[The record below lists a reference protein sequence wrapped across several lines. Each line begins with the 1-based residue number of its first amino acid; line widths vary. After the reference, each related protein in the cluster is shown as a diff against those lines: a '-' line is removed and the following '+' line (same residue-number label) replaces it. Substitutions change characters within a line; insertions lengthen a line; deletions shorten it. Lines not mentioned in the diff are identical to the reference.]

1 MVINNII
8 GVFDAMI
15 KNKSNWKYVTDKQK
29 EEFSFIFNR
38 YFSKKYI
45 EQAALMN
52 LKGIDKVLI
61 MDLWYNFM
69 LTQPFPKWFW
79 SKSEKTDKPKIT
91 EKEFKMLVIKLKVKP
106 DDINY
111 LIDKHPEFIKDE
123 LYLISKLN
131 KQDLS

>member
-69 LTQPFPKWFW
+69 LTQPFPRWFW
-79 SKSEKTDKPKIT
+79 SKSDKVDKPKIT

-111 LIDKHPEFIKDE
+111 LIDKHPEFIKGE
-123 LYLISKLN
+123 LDYYKKLE
-131 KQDLS
+131 KQI

>member
-61 MDLWYNFM
+61 VDLWYNFM

>member
-52 LKGIDKVLI
+52 IKGIDKVLV

-91 EKEFKMLVIKLKVKP
+91 EKEFKMLTIKLKVKP

-123 LYLISKLN
+123 LDYYKKLE
-131 KQDLS
+131 KQI

>member
-69 LTQPFPKWFW
+69 LTQPFPRWFW
-79 SKSEKTDKPKIT
+79 SKSDKVDKPKIT
-91 EKEFKMLVIKLKVKP
+91 EKELKMLVIKLKVKP

-123 LYLISKLN
+123 LDYYKKLE
-131 KQDLS
+131 KQI

>member
-1 MVINNII
+1 MAELID
-8 GVFDAMI
+8 VFNAML
-15 KNKSNWKYVTDKQK
+15 KNKRDWVKITSDDKEK
-29 EEFSFIFNR
+29 FSFIFNR

-52 LKGIDKVLI
+52 IKGIDKVLV

-69 LTQPFPKWFW
+69 LTQQFPKWFW
-79 SKSEKTDKPKIT
+79 SESEKVDKPKIT
-91 EKEFKMLVIKLKVKP
+91 EKEFKMLTIKLKVKP

-123 LYLISKLN
+123 LDYYKKLE
-131 KQDLS
+131 KQI

>member
-1 MVINNII
+1 
-8 GVFDAMI
+8 MI

-69 LTQPFPKWFW
+69 LTQPFPRWFW
-79 SKSEKTDKPKIT
+79 SKSDKVDKPKIT

-123 LYLISKLN
+123 LDYYKKLE
-131 KQDLS
+131 KQI

>member
-1 MVINNII
+1 MAELID
-8 GVFDAMI
+8 VFNAML
-15 KNKSNWKYVTDKQK
+15 KNKRDWVKITSDDKEK
-29 EEFSFIFNR
+29 FSFIFNR

-52 LKGIDKVLI
+52 LKGIDKVLV

-79 SKSEKTDKPKIT
+79 SKSEKVDKPKIT
-91 EKEFKMLVIKLKVKP
+91 EKEFKMLVVKLKVKP

-123 LYLISKLN
+123 LDYYKKLE
-131 KQDLS
+131 KQI

>member
-52 LKGIDKVLI
+52 IKGIDKVLV

-79 SKSEKTDKPKIT
+79 SKSEKVDKPKIT
-91 EKEFKMLVIKLKVKP
+91 EKEFKMLTIKLKVKP

-123 LYLISKLN
+123 LDYYKKLE
-131 KQDLS
+131 KQI

>member
-1 MVINNII
+1 MAELID
-8 GVFDAMI
+8 VFNAML
-15 KNKSNWKYVTDKQK
+15 KNKRDWVKITSDDKEK
-29 EEFSFIFNR
+29 FSFIFNR

-52 LKGIDKVLI
+52 IKGIDKVLV

-79 SKSEKTDKPKIT
+79 SKSEKTEKPKIT
-91 EKEFKMLVIKLKVKP
+91 EKEFKMLTIKLKVKP

-123 LYLISKLN
+123 LDYYKKLE
-131 KQDLS
+131 KQI

>member
-52 LKGIDKVLI
+52 LKGIDKVLV

-69 LTQPFPKWFW
+69 LTQPFPRWFW
-79 SKSEKTDKPKIT
+79 SKSDKVDKPKIT

-123 LYLISKLN
+123 LDYYKKLE
-131 KQDLS
+131 KQI

>member
-1 MVINNII
+1 MAELID
-8 GVFDAMI
+8 VFNAML
-15 KNKSNWKYVTDKQK
+15 KNKRDWVKITSDDKEK
-29 EEFSFIFNR
+29 FSFIFNR

-52 LKGIDKVLI
+52 IKGIDKVLV

-79 SKSEKTDKPKIT
+79 SKSETTDKPKIT
-91 EKEFKMLVIKLKVKP
+91 EQEFKMLTIKLKVKP

-123 LYLISKLN
+123 LDYYKKLE
-131 KQDLS
+131 KQI

>member
-1 MVINNII
+1 MAELID
-8 GVFDAMI
+8 VFNAML
-15 KNKSNWKYVTDKQK
+15 KNKRDWVKITSDDKEK
-29 EEFSFIFNR
+29 FSFIFNR

-52 LKGIDKVLI
+52 IKGIDKVLV

-91 EKEFKMLVIKLKVKP
+91 EKEFKMLTIKLKVKP

-123 LYLISKLN
+123 LDYYKKLE
-131 KQDLS
+131 KQI

>member
-69 LTQPFPKWFW
+69 LTQPFPRWFW
-79 SKSEKTDKPKIT
+79 SKSDKVDKPKIT
-91 EKEFKMLVIKLKVKP
+91 EKEFKMLTIKLKVKP

-123 LYLISKLN
+123 LDYYKKLE
-131 KQDLS
+131 KQI

>member
-1 MVINNII
+1 MAELID
-8 GVFDAMI
+8 VFNAML
-15 KNKSNWKYVTDKQK
+15 KNKRDWVKITSDDKEK
-29 EEFSFIFNR
+29 FSFIFNR

-52 LKGIDKVLI
+52 LKGIDKVLV

-69 LTQPFPKWFW
+69 LTQPFPRWFW
-79 SKSEKTDKPKIT
+79 SKSDKVDKPKIT

-111 LIDKHPEFIKDE
+111 LIDKHPEFIKGE
-123 LYLISKLN
+123 LDYYKKLE
-131 KQDLS
+131 KQN

>member
-69 LTQPFPKWFW
+69 LTQPFPRWFW
-79 SKSEKTDKPKIT
+79 SKSDKVDKPKIT

-123 LYLISKLN
+123 LDYYKKLE
-131 KQDLS
+131 KQI

>member
-1 MVINNII
+1 MAELID
-8 GVFDAMI
+8 VFNAML
-15 KNKSNWKYVTDKQK
+15 KNKRDWVKITSDDKEK
-29 EEFSFIFNR
+29 FSFIFNR

-52 LKGIDKVLI
+52 IKGIDKVLV

-79 SKSEKTDKPKIT
+79 SKSEKVDKPKIT
-91 EKEFKMLVIKLKVKP
+91 EKEFKMLTIKLKVKP

-123 LYLISKLN
+123 LDYYKKLE
-131 KQDLS
+131 KQI

>member
-1 MVINNII
+1 MAELID
-8 GVFDAMI
+8 VFNAMI

-79 SKSEKTDKPKIT
+79 SKSEKVDKPKIT
-91 EKEFKMLVIKLKVKP
+91 EKEFKMLTIKLKVKP

-123 LYLISKLN
+123 LDYYKKLE
-131 KQDLS
+131 KQI

>member
-1 MVINNII
+1 MAELID
-8 GVFDAMI
+8 VFNAML
-15 KNKSNWKYVTDKQK
+15 KNKRDWVKITSDDKEK
-29 EEFSFIFNR
+29 FSFIFNR

-45 EQAALMN
+45 DQAALMN
-52 LKGIDKVLI
+52 IKGIDKVLV

-79 SKSEKTDKPKIT
+79 SKSEKIDKPKIT
-91 EKEFKMLVIKLKVKP
+91 EKEFKMLIIKLKVKP

-123 LYLISKLN
+123 LDYYKKLE
-131 KQDLS
+131 KQI